1 MYQRPPRQ
9 VSWVVCW
16 TSSGLRRSEYMSRI
30 VDSRSVLAV
39 RNLKESTQFYMDVLG
54 FRRDFGDGSD
64 GWSFLSRD
72 NFKVRL
78 GECPDEKPASEL
90 GDHSYFV
97 YLTVEGLDQLHKEL
111 SARGA
116 EVISGPENEPW
127 GLREFSIRTPDGH
140 RIRFGEPIPA
150 S

>member
-1 MYQRPPRQ
+1 MPRILD
-9 VSWVVCW
+9 C
-16 TSSGLRRSEYMSRI
+16 
-30 VDSRSVLAV
+30 RSVLAV

-78 GECPDEKPASEL
+78 GEWADAKPASEL
-90 GDHSYFV
+90 GDHSYFM
-97 YLTVEGLDQLHKEL
+97 YLIVEGLDQLHQEL

-116 EVISGPENEPW
+116 QVVSDPEDQPW
-127 GLREFSIRTPDGH
+127 GVREFSIRTPDGH
-140 RIRFGEPIPA
+140 RIRFGEPTPTR
-150 S
+150 

>member
-1 MYQRPPRQ
+1 MP
-9 VSWVVCW
+9 
-16 TSSGLRRSEYMSRI
+16 RI

-39 RNLKESTQFYMDVLG
+39 RDLEESTRFYMDVLG

-90 GDHSYFV
+90 GNHSYFM
-97 YLTVEGLDQLHKEL
+97 YLTVEGLDQLHREL

-116 EVISGPENEPW
+116 PVLSEPEDEPW
-127 GLREFSIRTPDGH
+127 GMREFSIRTPDGH

-150 S
+150 G

>member
-1 MYQRPPRQ
+1 MHR
-9 VSWVVCW
+9 
-16 TSSGLRRSEYMSRI
+16 L
-30 VDSRSVLAV
+30 VDSRCVLAV
-39 RNLKESTQFYMDVLG
+39 RNLKESTQFYIEVLG

-72 NFKVRL
+72 NFKVML
-78 GECPDEKPASEL
+78 GECPDEKPAGEL
-90 GDHSYFV
+90 GNHSYFV
-97 YLTVEGLDQLHKEL
+97 YLTVEGLDQLHQEL
-111 SARGA
+111 DTRGVQ
-116 EVISGPENEPW
+116 VISEPENEPW